1 VAFNTA
7 DGWMRD
13 VTADIARAARFRG
26 AGGMIS
32 LAIFRVLVHDC
43 SYNNHC
49 KHSFS
54 EHRLRLRIKICV
66 SAYH

>member
-1 VAFNTA
+1 MLPLA
-7 DGWMRD
+7 DSRD
-13 VTADIARAARFRG
+13 GHRGSGARSPAR
-26 AGGMIS
+26 GGLQ